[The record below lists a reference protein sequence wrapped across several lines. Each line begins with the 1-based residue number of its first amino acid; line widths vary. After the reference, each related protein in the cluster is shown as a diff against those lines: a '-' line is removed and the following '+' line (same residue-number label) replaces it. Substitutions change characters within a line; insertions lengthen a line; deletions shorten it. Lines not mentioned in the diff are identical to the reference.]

1 MPPAERARSKRTTPT
16 SAVTIR
22 PVAKADSKPA
32 AEGAAEDS
40 SVMRS
45 QLPVFLR
52 KTFTMIDT
60 CPPGVGGWGK
70 DGKTFVIKNPETFA
84 AQIIPSF
91 FRHNNFSSF
100 VRQLNFYGF
109 RKIKSDALLNTPQEN
124 KWWEFRH
131 DYFQQGKPWLLSEI
145 KRTNYSQQQDENK
158 DVVKIR
164 GDIKSLRESIDEVT
178 KNIEKLTAIVGDL
191 SKARE
196 ESAAQQQAG
205 SKKRKM
211 VNQQGPPLAGPCGT
225 CGSSLAAVGSP
236 QLRRSISNAKS
247 VGTGADGVAP
257 MDVNDMSDFFDY
269 GSGEEDLVSSLLSM
283 DFGDRS
289 GSSSSPPEGSTEAT
303 QTEANNVAS
312 LPKLIEILPQNLQA
326 QLVNKLAENL
336 QRNAQVQQTEQARA
350 TASVGLQTHPTPTDT
365 LANNNGNAA
374 FGGRPAIAVPL
385 ATAAL
390 GAFLS
395 QLANPANK
403 PAPPAPQTGPA
414 PFRRPSSAQPVQA

>member
-1 MPPAERARSKRTTPT
+1 MATAAKPAPRPAMTGAKAAPTAPQGPPAGP
-16 SAVTIR
+16 
-22 PVAKADSKPA
+22 PA
-32 AEGAAEDS
+32 PGKKHLFE
-40 SVMRS
+40 
-45 QLPVFLR
+45 QPVFLR
-52 KTFTMIDT
+52 KTFKMIDQ
-60 CPPGVGGWGK
+60 CPPDIGGWSREGTTFLVK
-70 DGKTFVIKNPETFA
+70 DPEIFA
-84 AQIIPSF
+84 SKIIPQF
-91 FRHNNFSSF
+91 FRHSNFSSF

>member
-109 RKIKSDALLNTPQEN
+109 RKIKTDAVLNTPQEG

-131 DYFQQGKPWLLSEI
+131 ESFQRGRPELLVNILRRSNNTSATDKVPKAEKEI
-145 KRTNYSQQQDENK
+145 QELRGEVEKLRATQAMQTAEISNLRQQMQQTQLFMHFLSQQQSYAS
-158 DVVKIR
+158 
-164 GDIKSLRESIDEVT
+164 GATSGL
-178 KNIEKLTAIVGDL
+178 
-191 SKARE
+191 
-196 ESAAQQQAG
+196 
-205 SKKRKM
+205 
-211 VNQQGPPLAGPCGT
+211 LAGRAVSAGAAPTGA
-225 CGSSLAAVGSP
+225 SSAFPGASGPVSSVVPPSAPGVP
-236 QLRRSISNAKS
+236 VPAKS
-247 VGTGADGVAP
+247 DDAADQAANKRRKVSDGA
-257 MDVNDMSDFFDY
+257 
-269 GSGEEDLVSSLLSM
+269 
-283 DFGDRS
+283 
-289 GSSSSPPEGSTEAT
+289 
-303 QTEANNVAS
+303 
-312 LPKLIEILPQNLQA
+312 
-326 QLVNKLAENL
+326 
-336 QRNAQVQQTEQARA
+336 TEQSQEAANLIMRLSSTGSVMGPNA
-350 TASVGLQTHPTPTDT
+350 TRRDSDL
-365 LANNNGNAA
+365 
-374 FGGRPAIAVPL
+374 GG
-385 ATAAL
+385 
-390 GAFLS
+390 FLS
-395 QLANPANK
+395 RQGSLMARQDSLGITDFMMSKVPSLGPLLGGGGGGGSFEGQEITRLNSLYDPALANPTTGTGSTSAS
-403 PAPPAPQTGPA
+403 ASSSGPA
-414 PFRRPSSAQPVQA
+414 GGAPLERQSATTGTA